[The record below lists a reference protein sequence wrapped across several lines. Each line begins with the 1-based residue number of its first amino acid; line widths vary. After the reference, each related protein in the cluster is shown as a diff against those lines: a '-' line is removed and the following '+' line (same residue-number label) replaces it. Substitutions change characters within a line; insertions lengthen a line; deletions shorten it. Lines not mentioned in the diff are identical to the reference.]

1 MLSPPAK
8 RKKHMHVDSK
18 FQSEWSRFRMAPSK
32 KGAKFA
38 FCSVCNV
45 DIAIGGGGVHEVKR
59 HCERVKHKRLLE
71 GVNAQPNISSVMARA
86 SKDTMS
92 EKVMKSELYFARFI
106 AEHNMSF
113 ATADHFNK
121 LCKVMFP
128 DMGCRLC
135 QNYLFTRSYFLLAR
149 KSYV

>member
-1 MLSPPAK
+1 MSSPPAK
-8 RKKHMHVDSK
+8 RKKHVDSK

-38 FCSVCNV
+38 FCVVCNV

-59 HCERVKHKRLLE
+59 HCETVKHKRLLE
-71 GVNAQPNISSVMARA
+71 GVNAQPSISSIIATA
-86 SKDTMS
+86 SKDAMS
-92 EKVMKSELYFARFI
+92 EKVMKSELYFTRFV

-113 ATADHFNK
+113 ATADHFSK

-128 DMGCRLC
+128 DSKVAESFSCGRTKTTALVTHACP
-135 QNYLFTRSYFLLAR
+135 S
-149 KSYV
+149 S